1 MKDTANRR
9 HPHPF
14 DKLRAGSNPPPEGEG
29 TSAHNRPV
37 HGGLNVAELESLGLR
52 PEEVIDFSASI
63 NPLGPSLRALEAA
76 RNVNMAAYPDPDC
89 LKLREAIGSWLDV
102 EPGRILPGNGSTEL
116 IHLLARAY
124 LGPEETALIF
134 APTFGEYAAACRIQ
148 GVTPVSV
155 MPPSL
160 EIADK
165 PFLWDLPGALESIAV
180 LRPSIVFL
188 CNPNNPT
195 GVYLRQAE
203 ARSIAE
209 ALQGIGL
216 LALDEAYL
224 PFVEDAWDS
233 TPLLSLENV
242 VLLRSMTKD
251 HALTGLRLGYM
262 LASEEIVGQVRGF
275 QYSWSVNAA
284 AQAAGIAAIGDRE
297 QVQKGR
303 EAVREGKEYL
313 MATARALG
321 LECAQ
326 SSMPGNGANFLLLKV
341 GGASVLRRQLL
352 TRHKV
357 CVRDCASFG
366 LPQYIRVGVR
376 NMEDNRRLADALK
389 EVLGSGESLA

>member
-1 MKDTANRR
+1 MNTT
-9 HPHPF
+9 
-14 DKLRAGSNPPPEGEG
+14 DKHS
-29 TSAHNRPV
+29 RPV

-89 LKLREAIGSWLDV
+89 LKLREAIGGALDV
-102 EPGRILPGNGSTEL
+102 EPGQILPGNGSTEL

-124 LGPEETALIF
+124 LDPEETALIF

-148 GVTPVSV
+148 GVTPVTV
-155 MPPSL
+155 LPPSP
-160 EIADK
+160 EIADR
-165 PFLWDLPGALESIAV
+165 PFHWDLAGALESIAI
-180 LRPSIVFL
+180 LRPSLVFL

-195 GVYLRQAE
+195 GVYLRQE
-203 ARSIAE
+203 EVQSIAE

-216 LALDEAYL
+216 LALDEAYVS
-224 PFVEDAWDS
+224 FVEDAWDS
-233 TPLLSLENV
+233 TPLLSLSNV
-242 VLLRSMTKD
+242 ALLRSMTKD
-251 HALTGLRLGYM
+251 YALTGLRLGYM
-262 LASEEIVGQVRGF
+262 LAPEEIVRRVRGF

-284 AQAAGIAAIGDRE
+284 AQAAGIAAIADLE

-313 MATARALG
+313 IATARALG

-341 GGASVLRRQLL
+341 GRASELRLELL
-352 TRHKV
+352 KRHKV

-389 EVLGSGESLA
+389 EVLGAGGTLA

>member
-1 MKDTANRR
+1 MNTEEI
-9 HPHPF
+9 H
-14 DKLRAGSNPPPEGEG
+14 S
-29 TSAHNRPV
+29 RPV

-89 LKLREAIGSWLDV
+89 LKLREAIGSALDV

-148 GVTPVSV
+148 GVTPVTV
-155 MPPSL
+155 LPPSP
-160 EIADK
+160 EIAER
-165 PFLWDLPGALESIAV
+165 PFHWDLAGALESIAI
-180 LRPSIVFL
+180 LRPSLVFL

-195 GVYLRQAE
+195 GVYLRQE
-203 ARSIAE
+203 EVQSIAE

-216 LALDEAYL
+216 LALDEAYVS
-224 PFVEDAWDS
+224 FVEDAWDS
-233 TPLLSLENV
+233 TPLLSLSNV
-242 VLLRSMTKD
+242 ALLRSMTKD
-251 HALTGLRLGYM
+251 YALTGLRLGYM
-262 LASEEIVGQVRGF
+262 LAPEEIVRRVRGF

-284 AQAAGIAAIGDRE
+284 AQAAGIAAIADRE

-313 MATARALG
+313 IATARARG

-341 GGASVLRRQLL
+341 GRASELRLELL
-352 TRHKV
+352 KRHKV

-389 EVLGSGESLA
+389 EVLGAGGTLA